1 MLKQT
6 AVNTCRILLALVF
19 IFSGFV
25 KAIDPM
31 GTVYKLQDY
40 FAATPVDV
48 TSVPMWILIGCAVA
62 LSTIEFSLGIF
73 LLFGIHKRLTTR
85 TTLLFMVIMTAIT
98 VWIFIKNPV
107 KDCGCFGDAIVL
119 NNGQT
124 LLKNIVLLSCA
135 VIVAVWKDKIVRF
148 ITKESQWIVEN
159 YTVIFIILISSWCI
173 YDLPLFD
180 FRPYR
185 IGADFRQDMEIPE
198 GEEQPQFE
206 TTFLMEKDGKV
217 KEFTIDNY
225 PDSTW
230 TFVDSKTVQTSKG
243 YVPPMHDFSVEDPNT
258 GDDITEKTVKS
269 DGFTFLLI
277 APDLASANDGSFGDI
292 ERIYEYSIDNK
303 YPFYCLTA
311 SDKEAQ
317 DIWREK
323 TGAEYNFFF
332 ADHTTLKTV
341 TRSNPGLLLLKDGQI
356 IGKWSNNFLPKD
368 EDLEALTKKANQERT
383 VKQSYTRRAILA
395 ILWFIVPLF
404 ILTIADRI
412 WAWSRCL
419 KRITRIKEW
428 KRKMKKQK
436 QENNENT

>member
-98 VWIFIKNPV
+98 VWIFVKNPV

-119 NNGQT
+119 SNGQT

-230 TFVDSKTVQTSKG
+230 TFVDSKTVQTSEG
-243 YVPPMHDFSVEDPNT
+243 YVPPMHDFIVEDPNT
-258 GDDITEKTVKS
+258 GDDITEETVKS

-311 SDKEAQ
+311 SDKRAQ
-317 DIWREK
+317 ENWREK

-341 TRSNPGLLLLKDGQI
+341 TRSNPGLLLLK
-356 IGKWSNNFLPKD
+356 
-368 EDLEALTKKANQERT
+368 
-383 VKQSYTRRAILA
+383 
-395 ILWFIVPLF
+395 
-404 ILTIADRI
+404 
-412 WAWSRCL
+412 
-419 KRITRIKEW
+419 
-428 KRKMKKQK
+428 
-436 QENNENT
+436 